1 METIRAVVTDGNLQ
15 LQSPLPW
22 PDGTEVAIVLAT
34 AEQDRGMTHEEIT
47 RTLAAMDQSEP
58 LEMTEEE
65 LALLEAERKARK
77 EWEQSHFF
85 ERAEQLRQGWK

>member
-1 METIRAVVTDGNLQ
+1 MEAIRAIVADGHLQ

-22 PDGTEVAIVLAT
+22 PDGTEVAVVLAT
-34 AEQDRGMTHEEIT
+34 AEDDREMTNHEIA

-65 LALLEAERKARK
+65 LAALEVERQSRK
-77 EWEQSHFF
+77 EWEKSHFF
-85 ERAEQLRQGWK
+85 ERAEQLRQGWQ